1 MSQKLFHH
9 EKPMKNT
16 ACMRIRVRKD
26 DYERLSKMGDMRT
39 SFADAVHQLIVLYDE
54 KSQQQKEEESS

>member
-1 MSQKLFHH
+1 
-9 EKPMKNT
+9 MKNT